1 MLAIGRKMDGPG
13 DHTEGMLMPTA
24 LIRDALNAWRSA
36 ERAWEGIQVGNAA
49 YAEAAL
55 DVVRAWLAY
64 QEVSGQPEPGAFL
77 LVTDDDSRYVAVSG
91 GVEATLGYEASEL
104 LGASIADISPA
115 DLAATGPAQFAQFIA
130 DGRQDGEYRL
140 LDADGQ
146 AVRLG
151 FQARAHHPIPGFHA
165 SRLWPVS
172 TGSASAGG
180 QASGQDDVTGQED
193 QRKP

>member
-1 MLAIGRKMDGPG
+1 
-13 DHTEGMLMPTA
+13 MLMPTA
-24 LIRDALNAWRSA
+24 TIRDALNAWRSA
-36 ERAWEGIQVGNAA
+36 ERVWEGIQVENEA
-49 YAEAAL
+49 YDEAAL

-64 QEVSGQPEPGAFL
+64 QEASGQPEPGAFL
-77 LVTDDDSRYVAVSG
+77 MVTDDELRYVAVSS
-91 GVEATLGYEASEL
+91 GVEATLGYRASEL
-104 LGASIADISPA
+104 LGVTVVDISPA
-115 DLAATGPAQFAQFIA
+115 DLAATGPAQFAQFIV

-140 LDADGQ
+140 LDTNGR
-146 AVRLG
+146 AVGLG

-180 QASGQDDVTGQED
+180 QASGQDDGTRQED